1 MNPEPLEVE
10 PGVESNS
17 DSPNPERARG
27 RAGLLTVATL
37 GAAGAALLSLFAV
50 TEATVAADGTL
61 TEPFWALALGMLAL
75 TAAGLV
81 GLGLLFLR
89 VRRRTR

>member
-1 MNPEPLEVE
+1 MVKSRNL
-10 PGVESNS
+10 S
-17 DSPNPERARG
+17 PERARG

-37 GAAGAALLSLFAV
+37 GAAGAALLSFFAV
-50 TEATVAADGTL
+50 SEATVAADGTL
-61 TEPFWALALGMLAL
+61 TEPFWALAL

-89 VRRRTR
+89 LRRR